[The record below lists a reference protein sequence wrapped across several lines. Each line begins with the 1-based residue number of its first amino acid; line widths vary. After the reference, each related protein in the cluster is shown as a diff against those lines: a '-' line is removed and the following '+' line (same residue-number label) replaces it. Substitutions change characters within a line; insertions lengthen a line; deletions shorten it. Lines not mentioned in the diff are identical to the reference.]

1 MKLAAALLLC
11 LVPLGVPAQPVYRC
25 GSEYS
30 QTPCPQGRVVEATDP
45 RTAAQRAQAKRVAAD
60 EQRRGK
66 EMERERLAE
75 QAAQRPASASSLSAP
90 PAPPAKPA
98 SALERQPPKKKRT
111 ATKPP
116 ASSPFPA
123 ADPSSKKPRNRS

>member
-1 MKLAAALLLC
+1 MRLAAALLLC
-11 LVPLGVPAQPVYRC
+11 LVTLGVHAQPVYRC

-98 SALERQPPKKKRT
+98 SALERQPPNKKRT
-111 ATKPP
+111 STKPP
-116 ASSPFPA
+116 ASSPFTA
-123 ADPSSKKPRNRS
+123 ADPSSKKPRNPS